1 MCHFTQG
8 GYFINIYFESELCAL
23 ESKLSQI
30 EHELTNFPEGELFIY
45 SNMNKYSRWYVIN
58 NNKKEYLPRTE
69 YQLAAALAQKKLLSL
84 QRDYLLAKI
93 NGIKS
98 YCKKVSRSDDKLK
111 EFLSHPEYI
120 ALTNSNNSTGSLW
133 ATEEYNTCPK
143 HTDQLSFTCPSGKLV
158 RSKSEVFIDMA
169 LNQHHIP
176 YRYECELVLGKS
188 TFYPDFTIKHPVTDE
203 ILYWEH
209 FGLMEDKLYC
219 QNAYR
224 KLQVYA
230 DNGIIPG
237 KNLIVTF
244 ETRNNPFSYSD
255 AEVALTQ
262 LHL

>member
-1 MCHFTQG
+1 
-8 GYFINIYFESELCAL
+8 
-23 ESKLSQI
+23 
-30 EHELTNFPEGELFIY
+30 
-45 SNMNKYSRWYVIN
+45 
-58 NNKKEYLPRTE
+58 
-69 YQLAAALAQKKLLSL
+69 
-84 QRDYLLAKI
+84 
-93 NGIKS
+93 
-98 YCKKVSRSDDKLK
+98 
-111 EFLSHPEYI
+111 
-120 ALTNSNNSTGSLW
+120 
-133 ATEEYNTCPK
+133 
-143 HTDQLSFTCPSGKLV
+143 
-158 RSKSEVFIDMA
+158 MA